1 MNEPGALHQ
10 RTIVAAFPVSFGMV
24 ATASWLKTLA
34 AKATVT
40 THPPTMWDLP
50 PFAPESTTVFGK
62 VPAHART
69 LIRSTQFALCAL

>member
-50 PFAPESTTVFGK
+50 
-62 VPAHART
+62 
-69 LIRSTQFALCAL
+69 RSRPSLRPCLERFQLMRAL